1 MESTKID
8 IESFAAWIGI
18 DWADEEHAICLF
30 AKGSDRVERS
40 KVKQTPED
48 LQEWI
53 SELRIRFA
61 GSKIAIAVEQTRG
74 PLIYGLIGCEFMV
87 LYPINPKSL
96 ARYREALCGSGAK
109 DDPTDAELLLQ
120 FLRSHQDRLK
130 AWFPEDPQTRK
141 LRMLVEFRRKL
152 VNRTT
157 AIRNQ
162 ITGLLKGYYPQ
173 ALDSVAQ
180 VRTKMACDFLSRWPS
195 LGQLQKA
202 RPAQLRKFYYQH
214 NCRYVQL
221 VDQRIA
227 EIRTARALTED
238 EAIVSS
244 SALMIEALVE
254 ELRPL
259 LSQIDRFDKEIAKA
273 FQAHPDREI
282 FQSFPGAGPALA
294 PRLAVALGTDR
305 DRFESA
311 LEIQQFYGT
320 APVTERSGKHT
331 WIHWRWACPKF
342 GRQSFV
348 EFAGESILFSRWAS
362 AFYKEQMR
370 QKKTRHAAIRSL
382 AYRWQRII
390 FRCWKNGTLYDE
402 EKYLK
407 ALQRRNSPLV
417 KLLNLPKTP
426 KSAMQ
431 NRSGWSSAG
440 DIITKLRQST
450 VEGNVQKTK

>member
-1 MESTKID
+1 MERKI
-8 IESFAAWIGI
+8 EAECFAAWIGI
-18 DWADEEHAICLF
+18 DWADQEHAICLY
-30 AKGSDRVERS
+30 AKGSDRLERS

-53 SELRIRFA
+53 SQLRLRFG

-96 ARYREALCGSGAK
+96 ARYREALSCSGAK
-109 DDPTDAELLLQ
+109 DDPTDAELLLR
-120 FLRSHQDRLK
+120 FLRAEQDRLK
-130 AWFPEDPQTRK
+130 AWLPEDPQTRK

-152 VNRTT
+152 VNKTT

-162 ITGLLKGYYPQ
+162 ITCLLKAYYPQ
-173 ALDSVAQ
+173 ALDSVAY
-180 VRTKMACDFLSRWPS
+180 VKTKMACDFLSRWPS
-195 LGQLQKA
+195 LEQLQKA

-214 NCRYVQL
+214 NCRSVQL
-221 VDQRIA
+221 VDERIA
-227 EIRTARALTED
+227 EIRTASPLTED

-244 SALMIEALVE
+244 CALMVGALVE

-259 LSQIDRFDKEIAKA
+259 LVQIDRFDKEIAKV
-273 FQAHPDREI
+273 FQAHPDREL
-282 FQSFPGAGPALA
+282 FESFPGAGPALA
-294 PRLAVALGTDR
+294 PRLAVAMGTDR
-305 DRFESA
+305 DRFQSA

-348 EFAGESILFSRWAS
+348 EFAGESILLSRWA
-362 AFYKEQMR
+362 AAYYKEQMR
-370 QKKTRHAAIRSL
+370 QGKTRHAAIRSL
-382 AYRWQRII
+382 AYRWKRII
-390 FRCWKNGTLYDE
+390 FRCWKDGTPYDE

-417 KLLNLPKTP
+417 KFLDLPKPP
-426 KSAMQ
+426 KSRKP

-440 DIITKLRQST
+440 AIITELSQNF
-450 VEGNVQKTK
+450 VESNVQKTK